1 MYFGENE
8 KYRKKQYTGFR
19 LSKETLAQLD
29 YLVEKEEQELL
40 DELKHTYVR
49 PNRAIVVNRT
59 KVVEW
64 LIAKHLTEEER
75 RRVRESMG

>member
-8 KYRKKQYTGFR
+8 KFKKKVHTGFR
-19 LSKETLAQLD
+19 LSMETLAQLD

-40 DELKHTYVR
+40 DELKHTYKM

-64 LIAKHLTEEER
+64 LIAKHLTDDER
-75 RRVRESMG
+75 RKVRESMG